1 MPVTILLV
9 DDRLSQLS
17 FYENALRDL
26 NEPLVKATSVH
37 EALNH
42 LRMFEVAIV
51 LINTSRPGIDA
62 IELAAA
68 MRRQP
73 LLQEIPIIFLSDTQE
88 SAVDQMLGYRSGAF
102 DYISA
107 PIEILQARVGIFVEI
122 CRKNRRLEDENQK
135 LEDQATEHIE
145 ELRPLNV
152 QLHERLAELES
163 IMRLLPIGVAVAHDP
178 KCEVILG
185 NAALSETL
193 YMISDNGSGI
203 SSQDVRHIF

>member
-1 MPVTILLV
+1 MAYLDRSVKYQTKAQFQSPQESLPVTILLV
-9 DDRLSQLS
+9 DDRPSQLS
-17 FYENALRDL
+17 LYENALRDL

-88 SAVDQMLGYRSGAF
+88 SAVDQMLGYGAVLL
-102 DYISA
+102 I
-107 PIEILQARVGIFVEI
+107 IFPRQSRYFMPE
-122 CRKNRRLEDENQK
+122 
-135 LEDQATEHIE
+135 
-145 ELRPLNV
+145 
-152 QLHERLAELES
+152 
-163 IMRLLPIGVAVAHDP
+163 
-178 KCEVILG
+178 
-185 NAALSETL
+185 
-193 YMISDNGSGI
+193 
-203 SSQDVRHIF
+203 